1 MIENFIYVIIILLI
15 SKKEKIIENHIKFTI
30 ALDNLNAKITELN
43 IKISKDLSNEN
54 LKNELS
60 ILLNDREKLLKES
73 DIVEI
78 EKILNKYGSSKNNG

>member
-1 MIENFIYVIIILLI
+1 MEN
-15 SKKEKIIENHIKFTI
+15 NIKFTI
-30 ALDNLNAKITELN
+30 ALDNFNKKITELN

>member
-1 MIENFIYVIIILLI
+1 M
-15 SKKEKIIENHIKFTI
+15 ENHIKFTI

-43 IKISKDLSNEN
+43 IKISKDLSNEI

-73 DIVEI
+73 DIAEI

>member
-1 MIENFIYVIIILLI
+1 M
-15 SKKEKIIENHIKFTI
+15 ENHVKFTI
-30 ALDNLNAKITELN
+30 ALDNLNQKITELN
-43 IKISKDLSNEN
+43 IKISKDLDNES

-73 DIVEI
+73 NLTEL

>member
-1 MIENFIYVIIILLI
+1 M
-15 SKKEKIIENHIKFTI
+15 ENHIKFTI

-43 IKISKDLSNEN
+43 IKISKDLSNET

-60 ILLNDREKLLKES
+60 ILLIDREKLLKES
-73 DIVEI
+73 DITEI

>member
-1 MIENFIYVIIILLI
+1 M
-15 SKKEKIIENHIKFTI
+15 ENHIKFTI

-43 IKISKDLSNEN
+43 IKISKDLSNET

>member
-1 MIENFIYVIIILLI
+1 M
-15 SKKEKIIENHIKFTI
+15 ENHIKFTI

-43 IKISKDLSNEN
+43 IKISKDLSNET

-78 EKILNKYGSSKNNG
+78 KKILNKYGSSKNNG